1 MSRSQTFPMFR
12 ALVRMLEDED
22 WPRWPESSAVGVWLG
37 DPFHAPAGVAPSDV
51 SVVVA
56 TVVDMPA
63 QDWATIGTFARDETF
78 AIPVVASVVTPGLS
92 AVEVLGR
99 LEELAAQ
106 ITDVILR
113 AATVEGRPREVAAH
127 VWKIG
132 VSRVRPLVWATDEG
146 YFGQVEVPVGVA
158 ARI

>member
-56 TVVDMPA
+56 TVGDVPA
-63 QDWATIGTFARDETF
+63 NNTSPSIVSFA
-78 AIPVVASVVTPGLS
+78 AGPASNTTDS
-92 AVEVLGR
+92 A
-99 LEELAAQ
+99 A
-106 ITDVILR
+106 
-113 AATVEGRPREVAAH
+113 
-127 VWKIG
+127 
-132 VSRVRPLVWATDEG
+132 
-146 YFGQVEVPVGVA
+146 
-158 ARI
+158 